1 MSELVQIYQIMFGEE
16 KVNATNSRE
25 LYKKLGLA
33 KKQYLRWI
41 TNYVE
46 NYDFEEGFDY
56 VMSNKDVTKT
66 YIISTDMAKEICMMT
81 NNEIGSKIRKY
92 YISLERKLCDTT
104 QTQLE
109 TKDKQIKQLKE
120 RGYAKPR
127 TGDFQLVDRIRQD
140 YNIQAST
147 HDLNKLLKDN
157 KVLIDVPYWKS
168 NFLPNEESDFSIKQ
182 GKSTL
187 VYTSTLL
194 SLVDK
199 VGIVRLLGHEDIN
212 QRLF

>member
-1 MSELVQIYQIMFGEE
+1 MRNIVHIQNHDLKVSIQDMADFSGTKFRSIEKLLTTHEEYFELLGLEVKEKGKYRDFKSQFLNEPQATFLITLMRNTENVAKFKISLVMQFFKMREALCDATKYQI
-16 KVNATNSRE
+16 
-25 LYKKLGLA
+25 
-33 KKQYLRWI
+33 
-41 TNYVE
+41 
-46 NYDFEEGFDY
+46 
-56 VMSNKDVTKT
+56 
-66 YIISTDMAKEICMMT
+66 
-81 NNEIGSKIRKY
+81 
-92 YISLERKLCDTT
+92 
-104 QTQLE
+104 E
-109 TKDKQIKQLKE
+109 TKDNEIKQLKE

-127 TGDFQLVDRIRQD
+127 AGDFQLVDRIRQD

-147 HDLNKLLKDN
+147 HDLNKLLEDN
-157 KVLIDVPYWKS
+157 MVLVDEPYWKS

-194 SLVDK
+194 SLVDE